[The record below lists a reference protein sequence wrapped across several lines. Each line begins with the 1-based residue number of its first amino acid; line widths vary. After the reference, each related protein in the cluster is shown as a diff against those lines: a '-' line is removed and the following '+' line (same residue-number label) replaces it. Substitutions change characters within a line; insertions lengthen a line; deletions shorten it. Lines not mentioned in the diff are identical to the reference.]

1 MALATCPWEPEDGL
15 STGLAEID
23 RQMGGAIPWG
33 SLTLIEGK
41 HATGKSVLCQH
52 LTHSALQSGS
62 GVAFY
67 TSEAGSPSLVSQMGS
82 LGLDVMD
89 HFLQDKLRVFPLELS
104 DRPSEATDRLELLLR
119 HISALPGEFELV
131 VIDSLNPLL
140 PLCSPEALAN
150 FFAGCRQQCRD
161 GKTIALTF
169 DPRPLEA
176 SVADQI
182 PFWCDVHL
190 RLRLETI
197 TVQRLVRA
205 IDVFKPTQEGNGN
218 SPKVNFDVHPG
229 QGITIVWAKTDT
241 L

>member
-1 MALATCPWEPEDGL
+1 MALATCPWEDEEGL
-15 STGLAEID
+15 STGRAELD

-52 LTHSALQSGS
+52 LAYSSLQSGS

-67 TSEAGSPSLVSQMGS
+67 TSEAGSPSLISQMGS
-82 LGLDVMD
+82 LGLDVLD

-104 DRPSEATDRLELLLR
+104 NRESEATGRLELLLR
-119 HISALPGEFELV
+119 HISALPGEFEFV

-140 PLCSPEALAN
+140 PLCTPEALAH
-150 FFAGCRQQCRD
+150 FLAGCRQQCR
-161 GKTIALTF
+161 GGRTIALTF
-169 DPRPLEA
+169 DPLPLGT
-176 SVADQI
+176 SVGDQM

-190 RLRLETI
+190 RLRMETV
-197 TVQRLVRA
+197 TVERLVRA
-205 IDVFKPTQEGNGN
+205 MDVFKPAHQGNGD

-229 QGITIVWAKTDT
+229 QGITIVWPKTGT
-241 L
+241 R